1 MSDCCDGYEITI
13 GLTDFSVSPLYTYD
27 EETRT
32 WSGFLPELIIDMSAV
47 MGFKYKF
54 VGASLTEL
62 WRGLIGPNVTA
73 GPFRGAG
80 TLPVVGGSLDAVIIA
95 STFLAKSYGNVTCG
109 TQPEVE
115 CLYDYTVGAVPPEEL
130 IISGDDANGTG
141 IGTGPDFTRATVT
154 APFYTSSIGGMVKV
168 VSAEHDM
175 WRVFDPFSAGVWFA
189 VLVTLVSIALMLNL
203 VCTIDS
209 VSPTPRGRRG
219 ARKRISGGE
228 HAGDDESRFSR
239 ATRGCSVIA
248 TREPGGP
255 RRGLTQE
262 AIDVGR
268 TALRGTAT
276 SLYHTT
282 AVCLGG
288 DESEWADSAV
298 WPARLLRI
306 ALLLNV
312 LVLVATYTANLASFF
327 TADATT
333 VLGPKT
339 FDELKASTACINR
352 GYYQPAEFYNIKH
365 VVSPP
370 GWPEQARAG
379 FGVNGVNNT
388 IIAEGQ
394 QYCYDALQSEQVDLI
409 IGDARNVHLSH
420 LRHCEETQ
428 EITYLDMHSF
438 RYSFATQGSTA
449 FGAALAVNLSKAI
462 DLAFSDQT
470 IDNLESEYFRKF
482 DQCSSDS
489 SASDLKPVSFREMT
503 GLFIIVSIIAG
514 TGARRVARRLSRR
527 DIPHS
532 PTTTADDTRT
542 GVAMALLNFCLRGRQ
557 GGDDDTPS
565 MLADASKS
573 GAAGGEVMAESLAQM
588 LARHRDEICDHYD
601 RLALQ
606 MQQSCVAPDTAP
618 VVARP
623 AGPSH
628 VNGLATDRSSTSASS
643 AVPEHSTEDSTWP
656 PADGPID
663 TRRFPF
669 GNPCTPASIDE
680 AAGAYESPPT
690 DGRVAMQH
698 RGRRRRKTRRAASM
712 EPYLHAAEAPPVPG
726 DII

>member
-32 WSGFLPELIIDMSAV
+32 WSGFLPELIIDMSSV

-54 VGASLTEL
+54 VGASFIEL
-62 WRGLIGPNVTA
+62 WWGLIGTNGTA
-73 GPFRGAG
+73 GPMTG
-80 TLPVVGGSLDAVIIA
+80 TSSVVPGSLDAVIID
-95 STFLAKSYGNVTCG
+95 STSLAKAYGDVTCG

-115 CLYDYTVGAVPPEEL
+115 CLYDYTVGAVPPEEN
-130 IISGDDANGTG
+130 IFSRGDANGMG
-141 IGTGPDFTRATVT
+141 NGTGLDFTRATVT

-168 VSAEHDM
+168 VSTERDM
-175 WRVFDPFSAGVWFA
+175 WRVFDPFSASVWFA
-189 VLVTLVSIALMLNL
+189 VLITLVSIALMLNL

-209 VSPTPRGRRG
+209 VRPSPRGRRG

-239 ATRGCSVIA
+239 STSGCSVIA

-288 DESEWADSAV
+288 DESEWADSAM

-339 FDELKASTACINR
+339 FDELKASTACMNR
-352 GYYQPAEFYNIKH
+352 GYYQPSAFYNIKH
-365 VVSPP
+365 VVFPP
-370 GWPEQARAG
+370 NWPEQGMWG
-379 FGVNGVNNT
+379 FGINDTV
-388 IIAEGQ
+388 IAEGT
-394 QYCYDALQSEQVDLI
+394 QYCYDALQSEQVDLV
-409 IGDARNVHLSH
+409 IGDARNVHLQH
-420 LRHCEETQ
+420 LQHCGETQ
-428 EITYLDMHSF
+428 QIAYLDMHSF
-438 RYSFATQGSTA
+438 RCSFATQGSTA

-482 DQCSSDS
+482 DQCSGES
-489 SASDLKPVSFREMT
+489 SASDLKPVSFREMS
-503 GLFIIVSIIAG
+503 GMFIIVAIIAG

-532 PTTTADDTRT
+532 PTTTAADTRA
-542 GVAMALLNFCLRGRQ
+542 GVAIALINFCLRGRQ

-573 GAAGGEVMAESLAQM
+573 SAAGGEVMAESLAQM

-601 RLALQ
+601 RLAQQ

-623 AGPSH
+623 AGPISH
-628 VNGLATDRSSTSASS
+628 VNGLATDGSSTSASS

-680 AAGAYESPPT
+680 AAGGYESPPT
-690 DGRVAMQH
+690 DGPVSIQH